1 MEYNK
6 NDKSM
11 DIQSEKEMQKQLD
24 KFLRLISK
32 LEERNMKIFVFDNK
46 KLLFKEFIYIN
57 QILNIYLKEKEIFKL
72 KIEKE
77 YKYYIL
83 KYIKIKRPFNIIR
96 TYKNFEGI
104 EQMKKY
110 NTIIEKRK
118 NTISNY
124 FIIVCYCLFLKVISS
139 KEDKKTIILVYKLIK
154 QLFSYFGKLFLEEII
169 DINYFELM
177 IKILL
182 TFTKKNSLSSFE
194 EEIHQKNNIHNLIF
208 FKCSIIVIKD
218 TYEKILLSQKKFSER
233 QSKLINNIIMFIQN
247 NIISYKD
254 FNKNKIIYNNI
265 HFLSKNDYY
274 TTQLFDLYQIVLNTN
289 SEPIINNYLEL
300 LSNIYAFSFEYKNV
314 MRPLLKQMEPLFVD
328 LNKKNIDKINYELHS
343 LNFPL
348 SLLNTLINKETK
360 LSSEEAC
367 KIYEGF
373 YLNNS
378 KSGLI
383 CNLKSLENDFTIIFS
398 IKLDNENEDEITFFT
413 LFTNF
418 EKNNYIK
425 FILRETITEPNTY
438 EICCEH
444 NIDKL
449 KTNELRLFI
458 TKEMNYIFSVTIKS
472 EGLFKNSINTIVLK
486 ETGFN
491 NGIPIKTKN
500 FKKDNI
506 KMAFGCELNPNSNSI
521 ESKFKGFIGDIIVFN
536 SKNYKAVDSKNN
548 FEGDFIVNL
557 KGEYKNIIDLLL
569 EKENQENNIFINK
582 KQNEETKA
590 KLNNID
596 IEKCISLD
604 SIKLIISPDYFKLIN
619 YYDDID
625 YLNIP
630 NNLLKNKT
638 SNEYFIKRK
647 YVDIKLKSDPN
658 DNDKNISIY
667 TPFFN
672 NSFHPYKNNLTLKEF
687 IKYDGINFLSLLMEY
702 YYQILN
708 NIYEKKMM
716 KETPEINDVCKKVE
730 NKIME
735 NLKFMNENILQ
746 KNKNLNINFDDI
758 NKYFY
763 QLSIT
768 IIKFIEIE
776 EISFDTIK
784 YILDIIETIKN
795 DEKQDI
801 INQLKLNLIIFLLNT
816 NLFKREEVNIKSL
829 CSTLERLLKLI
840 KENIKNDNFKKIMI
854 CEDYYT
860 QLFLLLWIFD
870 KVNIQENDNN
880 FKSEEL
886 LNNTRKIFTELLN
899 ESLKILIIKN
909 DVLELQLQSGAVPRP
924 KNAKRNTIINEE
936 IIRQRK
942 LKERELEK
950 NKKNEIINLIFE
962 KLGEYKDNTN
972 IFCIV
977 LDMIRNLNLTQ
988 NADMVR
994 IIKILKK
1001 IIEYKNK
1008 EEKNTKNKIL
1018 NTCIVYLFQIY
1029 LVDKED
1035 ENINEKYFHFFVRKL
1050 GMNLDVIYSL
1060 IAAMN
1065 LLKIGNINKG
1075 EKTQMKT
1082 DKFDEVLLTLN
1093 LNELTDENFEE
1104 IHIIKSIFEDIV
1116 NILINCGENSSK
1128 ELLDV
1133 LEKNV
1138 DEIFNPVKETK
1149 NLFFKEFFSSDTR
1162 ICAEL
1167 YYFKWKSTKNK
1178 TFFLDNFIKK
1188 YSILLSIYPNPFF
1201 FKFYELLFKE
1211 VPIEINDEIN
1221 DKNKMQFLSGIL
1233 KYLNTFYNNNKNEND
1248 IALINNLFN
1257 FVILLNIEYE
1267 KNNSLIFK
1275 NSTFQNIFFTAVSL
1289 LDKTGVFY
1297 SNYYIELGDGIGKL
1311 VSEIIY
1317 DIYFNITDHSF
1328 DSNKFYNIF
1337 VKKNEKTKEIYT
1349 IFYFMDICK
1358 EKFFEKDKK
1367 TKEEIKVFI
1376 PHYEKILFIRN
1387 YLKSNKVKLF
1397 QGKNLIK
1404 IEHVNFS
1411 IYFIAK
1417 SFIYYKKRNLN
1428 KNFSELLMQKF
1439 LPWLSDDIYNLYT
1452 QKSRFYGN
1460 ELCKTFP
1467 LYYFVKSFIEAN
1479 IIPDKNFNK
1488 YFGYIDNE
1496 MPMELKDENNL
1507 ESCYSSR
1514 LAKNKKGIKKKN
1526 SFDENEFE
1534 IETTIEPIDNNIN
1547 HNNNINSISDMKKA
1561 GSANLDN
1568 NMVYNIDNNSKNL
1581 GAYGT
1586 EGKGLE
1592 TSNNDSKLSN
1602 EKSNDDSSLNSILS
1616 TEKPVLNIFSN
1627 FKNTRNIIL
1636 NGKKYFLRNI
1646 FSECFND
1653 LLYND
1658 NNFKKLKLTFL
1669 LKHRDYKNVDID
1681 TKQLNYPITQK
1692 NFSNSV
1698 EPKIFLKRD
1707 STFYN
1712 QYYLKISHDY
1722 FKFNSA
1728 VIFKKLETID
1738 FYPHIFKF
1746 DDKNIKCKSLVCEL
1760 VNLNYISFGKL
1771 YFFEDHIIFKS
1782 EEDPRDNQKMDI
1794 DLFVKYGISKK
1805 DKDTP
1810 SKSKVIILYS
1820 DNISEII
1827 QRRTLLINN
1836 SIEIFMNNGTS
1847 YFFNFFRT
1855 KNVEEVYKYINQMNI
1870 YLENTKGKKFKF
1882 CTKFNEDDIKSLVNS
1897 FKRGKIS
1904 NSEYLMKLNKYSS
1917 RTYNDCSQYPVFPWI
1932 LKQYDQIQEVIKK
1945 IFNREGTTKNELLNY
1960 FRDMNY
1966 PLRLQTEESREEVKN
1981 NYNQE
1986 IADAQQREG
1995 EDEEEIFPVH
2005 LHKHY
2010 SNPASVYYYL
2020 MRLNPFIRFIIKLQ
2034 GNKLDNPDRTFNNFS
2049 ETEEILANQEE
2060 NRELIPDFFC
2070 YFDFLLNLN
2079 CDLFGKYSEELLI
2092 DDFNLMVKTNSSIYI
2107 NRISSIVTTLINNN
2121 RIMNNSFVS
2130 KILNN
2135 WVDIIFGAKQ
2145 LPKNKKEDCC
2155 NIFAKTSYEQ
2165 KTDIEKE
2172 LKPYEGKI
2180 HLNQK
2185 NVEEENKLMKK
2196 IELIIIGILNFGI
2209 CPKQILDENISYDG
2223 KTKSYE
2229 SYYKNYKFQEEK
2241 LFYFNYLNDDNYIL
2255 LKDTKKNKIKTR
2267 VAIISDSNKI
2277 LKDKENIA
2285 YNFKSMNLMKEKNGL
2300 KNIQLYQ
2307 YRYAF
2312 TNLNLLFNKSTI
2324 LVVLS
2329 CRYFGNFFR
2338 MQCQD
2343 KVINIFCDDFVTTI
2357 KERNI
2362 YDNDSIFY
2370 TGLINGKLTEWEII
2384 PHLDTDIKNKKKA
2397 LKCMYNFEIKEV
2409 KHIYAHNSS
2418 ISIIEVYPKQKIII
2432 TSGEDKFIY
2441 IRKAIDFELLTAIDL
2456 TYSYGNPVISKYL
2469 NIFPS
2474 LIKVSELNLLYVL
2487 IYDYDKQKTFIRGYN
2502 LNGIFFA
2509 QTDQNE
2515 FKNENGDLLFNYF
2528 SFTKYSNL
2536 IAGFYNS
2543 NNVYV
2548 LNGGTLTPIWDNE
2561 LEEKE
2566 EGKKEK
2572 KEKAKDIKKE
2582 IGSKLLEF
2590 NPINGDFYM
2599 LKENEIIISTIKE
2612 KSKLKELESL

>member
-11 DIQSEKEMQKQLD
+11 DIINEKEMQKQLD
-24 KFLRLISK
+24 KFLQLISK
-32 LEERNMKIFVFDNK
+32 LEERNMKTFVIDNK
-46 KLLFKEFIYIN
+46 KLLLKEFIYIN
-57 QILNIYLKEKEIFKL
+57 QVLNKYFKEKELFKS
-72 KIEKE
+72 KTEKE
-77 YKYYIL
+77 NKYYIFS
-83 KYIKIKRPFNIIR
+83 YIKRKRPLYIIK
-96 TYKNFEGI
+96 TYKNFEGMEHI
-104 EQMKKY
+104 KKY
-110 NTIIEKRK
+110 NKVISKRK
-118 NTISNY
+118 NSISNY
-124 FIIVCYCLFLKVISS
+124 FILVCFCLFLKVISS
-139 KEDKKTIILVYKLIK
+139 KEDKKTIILIYKLIK
-154 QLFSYFGKLFLEEII
+154 QLSSYVGKLFLEEII

-182 TFTKKNSLSSFE
+182 AFVNKNSLSSFE
-194 EEIHQKNNIHNLIF
+194 EDMDQKNEICNFIF
-208 FKCSIIVIKD
+208 FKFSIILIKD
-218 TYEKILLSQKKFSER
+218 TFEKILLSQRKFTER
-233 QSKLINNIIMFIQN
+233 QNKLINDIIMFIQK
-247 NIISYKD
+247 NIISYSEFHAIK
-254 FNKNKIIYNNI
+254 KIYNNI

-274 TTQLFDLYQIVLNTN
+274 TTKLIDLYQIVLNTN
-289 SEPIINNYLEL
+289 SESIIQNYFEL
-300 LSNIYAFSFEYKNV
+300 LSNIYAFSFEYKNI
-314 MRPLLKQMEPLFVD
+314 MRPLLKQTEPLFVD
-328 LNKKNIDKINYELHS
+328 LNKKNLDRINYELHIS
-343 LNFPL
+343 NFSL
-348 SLLNTLINKETK
+348 SLINSLINKETK
-360 LSSEEAC
+360 LASEETC

-373 YLNNS
+373 YLNNP
-378 KSGLI
+378 KSGLVG
-383 CNLKSLENDFTIIFS
+383 NLKSLENDFTIIFS
-398 IKLDNENEDEITFFT
+398 IKLDKENEEEITLFT

-418 EKNNYIK
+418 EKNNYFK
-425 FILRETITEPNTY
+425 FILREKFNNPNSY
-438 EICCEH
+438 DLFCEQ
-444 NIDKL
+444 NLDKSKTDDL
-449 KTNELRLFI
+449 KSTI
-458 TKEMNYIFSVTIKS
+458 TKEMNYIFSVTVKS
-472 EGLFKNSINTIVLK
+472 EGLFRNTINTVILK
-486 ETGFN
+486 EAGFN
-491 NGIPIKTKN
+491 NGFSIKTKN

-506 KMAFGCELNPNSNSI
+506 KIAFGCNLNRSNNTI

-557 KGEYKNIIDLLL
+557 KGEYKNIIDLLI

-582 KQNEETKA
+582 KQNEETNE

-596 IEKCISLD
+596 IEKCINLD
-604 SIKLIISPDYFKLIN
+604 NIKLIISPDYFKLIN

-630 NNLLKNKT
+630 NNLLNNKT
-638 SNEYFIKRK
+638 SDEYFIKRK
-647 YVDIKLKSDPN
+647 YLDIKLKSEPN
-658 DNDKNISIY
+658 DNDKNIIIY
-667 TPFFN
+667 KSFFD
-672 NSFHPYKNNLTLKEF
+672 NSFHPYKNYSTLNEF

-716 KETPEINDVCKKVE
+716 KDTQEIKDVCKKVE

-735 NLKFMNENILQ
+735 NLQFMNENILQ
-746 KNKNLNINFDDI
+746 KNKYLNISFDDI
-758 NKYFY
+758 SKYFY

-784 YILDIIETIKN
+784 YILDIIETIN
-795 DEKQDI
+795 NNEKINI
-801 INQLKLNLIIFLLNT
+801 INQLKLNLIIFLLNP
-816 NLFKREEVNIKSL
+816 NLFKREEVNIETL
-829 CSTLERLLKLI
+829 YSTLERLLKLI
-840 KENIKNDNFKKIMI
+840 KENIQNDNFKKIMI
-854 CEDYYT
+854 CEDYFT

-870 KVNIQENDNN
+870 KFNIQENDNDC
-880 FKSEEL
+880 KSQEL
-886 LNNTRKIFTELLN
+886 LNNIRKIFTELLT
-899 ESLKILIIKN
+899 ESFKILIIKN
-909 DVLELQLQSGAVPRP
+909 EVLELLPCSVIRP
-924 KNAKRNTIINEE
+924 KYSKKNSITNEE

-942 LKERELEK
+942 AKEREIER
-950 NKKNEIINLIFE
+950 NNKNEIINLVFE

-977 LDMIRNLNLTQ
+977 LDIIRNLNLTQ
-988 NADMVR
+988 NADMSR

-1001 IIEYKNK
+1001 IVEYKNR

-1035 ENINEKYFHFFVRKL
+1035 ENINEKYFHSFIRKL

-1093 LNELTDENFEE
+1093 LNELTDKNVEE
-1104 IHIIKSIFEDIV
+1104 IHIIKSIFEDIAY
-1116 NILINCGENSSK
+1116 ILINCGENSSK

-1149 NLFFKEFFSSDTR
+1149 NLFFKEFFSSDTK

-1167 YYFKWKSTKNK
+1167 YYFKWKSAQNK
-1178 TFFLDNFIKK
+1178 EFFLDNFLKK
-1188 YSILLSIYPNPFF
+1188 YNILLSIYPNPFF

-1211 VPIEINDEIN
+1211 VPDESNDETN
-1221 DKNKMQFLSGIL
+1221 NKNKLQLLSGIL
-1233 KYLNTFYNNNKNEND
+1233 NYLNTFYNNNKDEND
-1248 IALINNLFN
+1248 ISLINNLYN

-1289 LDKTGVFY
+1289 LDKTGVLY
-1297 SNYYIELGDGIGKL
+1297 SNYYIELGDGKGKL
-1311 VSEIIY
+1311 VGEIIY
-1317 DIYFNITDHSF
+1317 DIYFNITDYSF
-1328 DSNKFYNIF
+1328 DINKFNNIF
-1337 VKKNEKTKEIYT
+1337 VKKNEKTKEIFT

-1367 TKEEIKVFI
+1367 TKEEIKFFI

-1387 YLKSNKVKLF
+1387 YLKNNKVKLF
-1397 QGKNLIK
+1397 QGKNLHK
-1404 IEHVNFS
+1404 IEHVNLS

-1417 SFIYYKKRNLN
+1417 SFVYYKKKNLN
-1428 KNFSELLMQKF
+1428 KNFSELLMQRF

-1460 ELCKTFP
+1460 ELCKSFP
-1467 LYYFVKSFIEAN
+1467 LYYFVKSFIETN

-1514 LAKNKKGIKKKN
+1514 LAKSKKGTKKKN
-1526 SFDENEFE
+1526 SFDEDEFE
-1534 IETTIEPIDNNIN
+1534 IETINEPIDNN
-1547 HNNNINSISDMKKA
+1547 NNINNNNVIKKKA
-1561 GSANLDN
+1561 GSVILDN
-1568 NMVYNIDNNSKNL
+1568 NNIISNISNNYNNSKNL

-1586 EGKGLE
+1586 EGKGLD

-1602 EKSNDDSSLNSILS
+1602 EKSYDDSSLNFILS
-1616 TEKPVLNIFSN
+1616 TEKPVFNTFSN

-1646 FSECFND
+1646 FSESFND

-1669 LKHRDYKNVDID
+1669 LKHRNYKNVDID

-1794 DLFVKYGISKK
+1794 DLFVKYGI
-1805 DKDTP
+1805 TM
-1810 SKSKVIILYS
+1810 KSNDIPNKNKFILLFS

-1855 KNVEEVYKYINQMNI
+1855 KNAEQAYKYIEQMNN
-1870 YLENTKGKKFKF
+1870 YLENINRKKFKF
-1882 CTKFNEDDIKSLVNS
+1882 CTNFNIEDIKLLVNS
-1897 FKRGKIS
+1897 FKKGKIS
-1904 NSEYLMKLNKYSS
+1904 NSEYLMKLNKYAT
-1917 RTYNDCSQYPVFPWI
+1917 RTYNDSSQYPIFPWI
-1932 LKQYDQIQEVIKK
+1932 LKQYDTMQEAIKK
-1945 IFNREGTTKNELLNY
+1945 IFNREGTNQKELLSY

-1966 PLRLQTEESREEVKN
+1966 PLRAQTEKDREELKEN
-1981 NYNQE
+1981 CNQE
-1986 IADAQQREG
+1986 
-1995 EDEEEIFPVH
+1995 EEEFVVH
-2005 LHKHY
+2005 FNKHY
-2010 SNPASVYYYL
+2010 SNSASVYYYL
-2020 MRLNPFIRFIIKLQ
+2020 MRLNPFIRLIIKLQ
-2034 GNKLDNPDRTFNNFS
+2034 GGKLDLPDRTFNIFS
-2049 ETEEILANQEE
+2049 ETEKILESQEE

-2079 CDLFGKYSEELLI
+2079 CDLFGNYSKEFLI

-2121 RIMNNSFVS
+2121 RIMNNAFVS

-2135 WVDIIFGAKQ
+2135 WVDIIFGVKQ
-2145 LPKNKKEDCC
+2145 LPKNKKELIDCC

-2165 KTDIEKE
+2165 ETNIEKE
-2172 LKPYEGKI
+2172 LEPYEEQI
-2180 HLNQK
+2180 QLNQK
-2185 NVEEENKLMKK
+2185 NVEEEKEIMNK
-2196 IELIIIGILNFGI
+2196 INLILIRVLTMGV

-2223 KTKSYE
+2223 RVKSYE
-2229 SYYKNYKFQEEK
+2229 SYFKNYKFQEDK
-2241 LFYFNYLNDDNYIL
+2241 LFYFNCINDDNYIL
-2255 LKDTKKNKIKTR
+2255 FKDTKKNKIKTR

-2277 LKDKENIA
+2277 LKEKENIA

-2307 YRYAF
+2307 YKYSF
-2312 TNLNLLFNKSTI
+2312 TYLNLLIKKSTI

-2338 MQCQD
+2338 LQCQD
-2343 KVINIFCDDFVTTI
+2343 KIINIFCEDFVTTI
-2357 KERNI
+2357 KERSI
-2362 YDNDSIFY
+2362 YENDNIFY

-2384 PHLDTDIKNKKKA
+2384 PHLDTETKNKKKA
-2397 LKCMYNFEIKEV
+2397 IKCMYNFEIKEV
-2409 KHIYAHNSS
+2409 KHIYAHKSS

-2456 TYSYGNPVISKYL
+2456 TYSFGNPVISKYL

-2509 QTDQNE
+2509 QTNQEE
-2515 FKNENGDLLFNYF
+2515 FKNNNNEDLLFNHF

-2548 LNGGTLTPIWDNE
+2548 LNGGTLTPIWDSE

-2572 KEKAKDIKKE
+2572 KEKTKDVKKE

-2590 NPINGDFYM
+2590 NPSNGDVYM
-2599 LKENEIIISTIKE
+2599 LKESEIIISTIKE